1 MFSVAPRS
9 LLSATSKTAIRQSSR
24 GKSTKAG
31 AGSGHSVLEADAGA
45 LATRVHHHMT
55 TALAVLTPV
64 VFLVPDSYTDGIV
77 NKGLGVFFALNV
89 AGHSWVGLNYVATD
103 YVPKIS
109 KALMGPA
116 RIVNVGIAVVSLVG
130 LSKIAI
136 MSPGGLKGAV
146 KGLWNP
152 KKKEDIPKS

>member
-1 MFSVAPRS
+1 M
-9 LLSATSKTAIRQSSR
+9 RQSSR
-24 GKSTKAG
+24 SKSSSAG
-31 AGSGHSVLEADAGA
+31 GPSVLEADAGA
-45 LATRVHHHMT
+45 LATRAHHHMT
-55 TALAVLTPV
+55 TALAVLTPI

-77 NKGLGVFFALNV
+77 NKSLGVFFSANI
-89 AGHSWVGLNYVATD
+89 AAHSWVGLNYVATD

-116 RIVNVGIAVVSLVG
+116 RIVNVGIAVVTLVG
-130 LSKIAI
+130 LSKISI

-152 KKKEDIPKS
+152 KPKEDISKS

>member
-9 LLSATSKTAIRQSSR
+9 LLSATSKRAVRQSSR
-24 GKSTKAG
+24 SKSSSAG
-31 AGSGHSVLEADAGA
+31 PSVLEADAGA
-45 LATRVHHHMT
+45 LATRAHHTMT
-55 TALAVLTPV
+55 TALAVLTPI
-64 VFLVPDSYTDGIV
+64 VFLVPDSYTDGFV
-77 NKGLGVFFALNV
+77 NKSLGVFFSANV
-89 AGHSWVGLNYVATD
+89 AAHSWVGLNYVATD

-116 RIVNVGIAVVSLVG
+116 RIVNVGIAIVTLVG
-130 LSKIAI
+130 LSKISI

-152 KKKEDIPKS
+152 KVKEDIPKV